1 MDYSVL
7 YCALLYRNKKTKSWQ
22 EGFIK
27 HHRDRR
33 KIDLYDTHHSLIDSA
48 FVKAAVCI
56 GVGLEL
62 ELDRHLVTVESE
74 MANGSTVCGSEES
87 TRHTVVTGKPQLHT
101 TARIASISG
110 STIGSTT
117 RLTASTSVAAALRPQ
132 QQRRIGL
139 KATKKGPPLVQLRP
153 ISQPLQPQ
161 ELYPTEKHM
170 SDGAHPTNSISAGL
184 PPSGIPYQQHTSS
197 NRCSPTKSVRIG
209 FLEEQQQPQPRPA
222 ESIWQMF
229 CEPEDH
235 YVDSSVHPSA
245 LEPQECSLVA
255 STETYNSMLHSTDK
269 AADYQIS
276 GYNPARNSLLPDPL
290 DGSELN
296 LSSAKIKHRS
306 TQELMSMFA
315 NPEPMDDGGG
325 PLLHNLPDNND
336 HALIG
341 DTIDPF
347 DPAEPVYAAK
357 RVKYTNSTHLDDVP
371 ANVLLNPVT
380 AERSLRAIEIA
391 GSYPSILHESL
402 SSHKSQS
409 TGLSHTQS
417 SFQLSFPGLNE
428 RMNLMDS
435 SPSRKKIMPLRF
447 NTIDVYRETVISLI
461 LEHLQVSLVVVA
473 VLFSRICHT
482 GIKGKMDDRYF
493 HDIWVLSKS
502 ASFEVT
508 CVMRS
513 YFYGPSANGAIEL
526 APISSKDDRTMH
538 AIISSDNSKCY
549 AIRAFSAS
557 SEFPL
562 LANLKQS
569 LPTCPIMKEIISP
582 QLLDHRDFNDIQ
594 KSTVLKQKGFKTPT
608 IRRKEMLV
616 SGHDVLYDRL
626 LCEIIAEY
634 HLNDDQAQVVRQ
646 FSNSISNSQK
656 SPITLVH
663 GVFGAGKS
671 FLIGVIVIFLFRVKE
686 HNLFSGGSHTRI
698 VISSMTNVAVDLIL
712 LNLLKLGF
720 NQFARAGSLRKIAK
734 PLLPFTFQGRD
745 LSDDMKELQTM
756 LKDPS
761 LTENDRRD
769 VRRAMTVF
777 KSSANKEVLSESFV
791 IGVTCLATNFEILDN
806 FVCPIV
812 ILDECSQMTEPMS
825 LLPLCRFSCE
835 RALLV
840 GDPKQLPPT
849 VQTMSEVSITNSH
862 GMEWTLFERLSEC
875 GIQPIMLRTQYRC
888 HPNIADISSTL
899 FYNSELLHGVNE
911 CDRPALVDGLPPAG
925 FLNVPSGIE
934 QSSFG
939 GSIYNTIEAHHI
951 CDLVSQLVQL
961 GIQPSDMGVI
971 TLYKAQGNLITK
983 LLTEQG
989 DADMLRD
996 IQVSTVDAYQGAEKA
1011 VIILSTVRTKFKGFI
1026 DEARRINVAITRA
1039 KNHLIVVGLSSLLK
1053 SIKMWEKVLSRC
1065 APIERDQNAP
1075 TPIG

>member
-7 YCALLYRNKKTKSWQ
+7 YCAL
-22 EGFIK
+22 
-27 HHRDRR
+27 
-33 KIDLYDTHHSLIDSA
+33 IDLYDTHHSLIDSA

-170 SDGAHPTNSISAGL
+170 SDGVRPTNSISSGL

-235 YVDSSVHPSA
+235 YVDSSDHPGA
-245 LEPQECSLVA
+245 LERQECSLVA

-276 GYNPARNSLLPDPL
+276 
-290 DGSELN
+290 
-296 LSSAKIKHRS
+296 
-306 TQELMSMFA
+306 
-315 NPEPMDDGGG
+315 
-325 PLLHNLPDNND
+325 
-336 HALIG
+336 
-341 DTIDPF
+341 
-347 DPAEPVYAAK
+347 VYAAK

-435 SPSRKKIMPLRF
+435 SPSRKKIMPLR
-447 NTIDVYRETVISLI
+447 
-461 LEHLQVSLVVVA
+461 
-473 VLFSRICHT
+473 
-482 GIKGKMDDRYF
+482 KMDDRYF
-493 HDIWVLSKS
+493 RKQGISYYSNAKIKKFEIRDERAMRFQPLLKLRKGNYILFVSNKENPSEYSKDDIWVLSKS

-734 PLLPFTFQGRD
+734 PLLPFTFQGKD

>member
-1 MDYSVL
+1 
-7 YCALLYRNKKTKSWQ
+7 
-22 EGFIK
+22 
-27 HHRDRR
+27 
-33 KIDLYDTHHSLIDSA
+33 
-48 FVKAAVCI
+48 
-56 GVGLEL
+56 
-62 ELDRHLVTVESE
+62 
-74 MANGSTVCGSEES
+74 
-87 TRHTVVTGKPQLHT
+87 
-101 TARIASISG
+101 
-110 STIGSTT
+110 
-117 RLTASTSVAAALRPQ
+117 
-132 QQRRIGL
+132 
-139 KATKKGPPLVQLRP
+139 
-153 ISQPLQPQ
+153 
-161 ELYPTEKHM
+161 
-170 SDGAHPTNSISAGL
+170 
-184 PPSGIPYQQHTSS
+184 
-197 NRCSPTKSVRIG
+197 
-209 FLEEQQQPQPRPA
+209 
-222 ESIWQMF
+222 MF

-417 SFQLSFPGLNE
+417 SFQLSFPGLN
-428 RMNLMDS
+428 
-435 SPSRKKIMPLRF
+435 
-447 NTIDVYRETVISLI
+447 
-461 LEHLQVSLVVVA
+461 
-473 VLFSRICHT
+473 
-482 GIKGKMDDRYF
+482 GKMDDRYF
-493 HDIWVLSKS
+493 RKQGISYYSNAKIKKFEIRDERAMRFQPLLKLRKGNYILFVSNKENPSEYSKDDIWVLSKS

-656 SPITLVH
+656 EPYNT
-663 GVFGAGKS
+663 G
-671 FLIGVIVIFLFRVKE
+671 
-686 HNLFSGGSHTRI
+686 TW
-698 VISSMTNVAVDLIL
+698 VAVDLIL

-761 LTENDRRD
+761 LTENDRKD

-849 VQTMSEVSITNSH
+849 VQTMSE
-862 GMEWTLFERLSEC
+862 
-875 GIQPIMLRTQYRC
+875 C